1 MSLFGF
7 LASQISPIR
16 SLSERP
22 LRLSPSRLKRQ
33 FDTWGGAREDAETY
47 AAEKNRRAG
56 WRATPRTLD
65 RSHSGRHRLSGGI
78 RLLSRMTAMARLLRV
93 RGFVR

>member
-7 LASQISPIR
+7 LASQISPIH

-22 LRLSPSRLKRQ
+22 LRPSPSRLKRQ

-47 AAEKNRRAG
+47 AAEKNRCAG
-56 WRATPRTLD
+56 WRPSPRTFD
-65 RSHSGRHRLSGGI
+65 RIHSGRHSRSGGI
-78 RLLSRMTAMARLLRV
+78 RLLSRMTAMVRLLRA

>member
-7 LASQISPIR
+7 LASQISPIH

-33 FDTWGGAREDAETY
+33 FDAWGGAREDAETY
-47 AAEKNRRAG
+47 AAEKIVAPGGELRPARSTGVTRAAIAVPEESG
-56 WRATPRTLD
+56 YSRA
-65 RSHSGRHRLSGGI
+65 
-78 RLLSRMTAMARLLRV
+78 
-93 RGFVR
+93 

>member
-7 LASQISPIR
+7 LASQISPIH

-22 LRLSPSRLKRQ
+22 LRLSPSRLKLKRQ

-47 AAEKNRRAG
+47 AAEKIVAPGGDLRPARSTGFTRAAIAVPEESG
-56 WRATPRTLD
+56 YSRA
-65 RSHSGRHRLSGGI
+65 
-78 RLLSRMTAMARLLRV
+78 
-93 RGFVR
+93 

>member
-7 LASQISPIR
+7 LASQISPIH

-22 LRLSPSRLKRQ
+22 LRLSPCRLKGQ

-47 AAEKNRRAG
+47 AAEKNRCAG
-56 WRATPRTLD
+56 WRPSPRTFD
-65 RSHSGRHRLSGGI
+65 RIHSGRHSRSGGI
-78 RLLSRMTAMARLLRV
+78 RLLSSMTAMARLLRV

>member
-7 LASQISPIR
+7 LASQISPIH

-22 LRLSPSRLKRQ
+22 LRPSPSRLKRQ

-47 AAEKNRRAG
+47 AAEKNRCAG
-56 WRATPRTLD
+56 WRATPRTGVT
-65 RSHSGRHRLSGGI
+65 RASIAVPEESGY
-78 RLLSRMTAMARLLRV
+78 SRE
-93 RGFVR
+93 